1 LDREAVDQPVY
12 DKDGTIDGQYH
23 ILGCHVAATIQSPG
37 AKQDDH
43 LHKLRQGEVDARG
56 SSPLC
61 DSLIKKVKR

>member
-1 LDREAVDQPVY
+1 
-12 DKDGTIDGQYH
+12 
-23 ILGCHVAATIQSPG
+23 
-37 AKQDDH
+37 